1 MGIKFEFF
9 RFFKLNYYSFYTK
22 KEKIYTFIHTTTAYS
37 LVGLT
42 IYLGY
47 SFFNMWNEAVHYS
60 YKHYVGKEKQRKELY
75 EKIRS
80 ARDSGLI
87 PHSELPR

>member
-9 RFFKLNYYSFYTK
+9 RFFKLNYYSFYVK
-22 KEKIYTFIHTTTAYS
+22 KEKLYTFLHTTTAYS

-60 YKHYVGKEKQRKELY
+60 YKHYKQRKELY
-75 EKIRS
+75 EKIRT
-80 ARDSGLI
+80 ARDMGLI
-87 PHSELPR
+87 PHSEVSR